1 MNLHSENFPQR
12 PAWIEIDLG
21 KLRRNLQLIRQDL
34 PRGVK
39 FLAVVKDEAYGHGA
53 LDIARIAIE
62 EGAWGFGLSTLE
74 EAMTLRDAGITAPLL
89 LFGER
94 QEAELEWCV
103 AHDLTVCLNEPNT
116 VRKLA
121 KVAANFA
128 KQVPVHVKIHTGM
141 SRYGVRW
148 DEALPL
154 IEQAVAEKS
163 LRLEGVM
170 SHFSQSDE
178 TDKTFANLQF
188 ARFSEVLQALAA
200 RGITVP
206 LRHACNSGGFLDLP
220 HAHLDMVRIGL
231 LMFGVFPSTVCRRIP
246 GIEPVMSVKARIAA
260 IQKLL
265 PGEVV
270 GYGMRYTAQTE
281 RRIAILPIGYG
292 DGFPRVRNE
301 GAALIHGQ
309 RAPLIGGT
317 AMDALM
323 VDITDIPQAQ
333 MWDEAVIMGRQ
344 GDQEITVHDLAK
356 LKNSVSYE
364 VLTSWR
370 LRLRRKS
377 VNGETKFQPRMDTD
391 EHGFKTSATIHVC
404 LLDEGVDVW
413 RPVSAEHIR
422 DNIYKITETPP
433 DNAEKWQFACGDNVC
448 CQDKRFS
455 DGKSGLVAYKKIAE

>member
-1 MNLHSENFPQR
+1 MNLNPENFPLR
-12 PAWIEIDLG
+12 PAWTEIDLG
-21 KLRRNLQLIRQDL
+21 KLRRNLQLIRREL

-39 FLAVVKDEAYGHGA
+39 LLAVVKDEAYGHGA
-53 LDIARIAIE
+53 LDVARVAVE

-74 EAMTLRDAGITAPLL
+74 EAMALRDAGITAPLL
-89 LFGER
+89 LLGER

-103 AHDLTVCLNEPNT
+103 AHDLTVCVNEPHA

-121 KVAANFA
+121 KIAADFG
-128 KQVPVHVKIHTGM
+128 KQIPVHVKVHTGM

-154 IEQAVAEKS
+154 IEQIVAGKS

-188 ARFSEVLQALAA
+188 ARFNEVLQGLAA
-200 RGITVP
+200 RGINVK
-206 LRHACNSGGFLDLP
+206 LRHTCNSGGFLDLP
-220 HAHLDMVRIGL
+220 HAHLDMVRVGI
-231 LMFGVFPSTVCRRIP
+231 LMYGVFPSTVCRRIP

-260 IQKLL
+260 IQKLK

-270 GYGMRYTAQTE
+270 GYGMRYTAPTE
-281 RRIAILPIGYG
+281 RRIAVLPIGYG
-292 DGFPRVRNE
+292 DGFPRVRNT
-301 GAALIHGQ
+301 GGALIHGR
-309 RAPLIGGT
+309 RAPLIGGI

-323 VDITDIPQAQ
+323 VDITDIPEAQ

-344 GDQEITVHDLAK
+344 GGEEITVHDIAK

-377 VNGETKFQPRMDTD
+377 VNNKTAPEKIGQP
-391 EHGFKTSATIHVC
+391 I
-404 LLDEGVDVW
+404 
-413 RPVSAEHIR
+413 PVA
-422 DNIYKITETPP
+422 K
-433 DNAEKWQFACGDNVC
+433 
-448 CQDKRFS
+448 
-455 DGKSGLVAYKKIAE
+455 